1 MDPSRTQP
9 VLLPSPARVSANS
22 GPRPSASAP
31 LPIWCNRPPGDRA
44 DLAGRVMPGV
54 LAVPESEP
62 EATMPR
68 KTAMF
73 RQLLQRSETR
83 VAPGA
88 AAPMVARLVERA
100 GFAAVYMTGSGTA
113 LARYGFPDVGLVTMT
128 GMVESARA
136 MANAEFMDL
145 AGLPEVQEAER
156 RYGLP
161 DEARTAL

>member
-1 MDPSRTQP
+1 
-9 VLLPSPARVSANS
+9 
-22 GPRPSASAP
+22 
-31 LPIWCNRPPGDRA
+31 
-44 DLAGRVMPGV
+44 MPGV